1 MLATTLAEIAT
12 RVHHDHQF
20 HEVVVRRSAGALKNE
35 NVATADAVEELNHDF
50 AVAETGNRGVTEGNI
65 EGVGDGLGELR
76 IGVARKDRH
85 AVRHLMDHDYAL

>member
-1 MLATTLAEIAT
+1 M
-12 RVHHDHQF
+12 
-20 HEVVVRRSAGALKNE
+20 KNE

-50 AVAETGNRGVTEGNI
+50 AVAETGNRGGTERNI